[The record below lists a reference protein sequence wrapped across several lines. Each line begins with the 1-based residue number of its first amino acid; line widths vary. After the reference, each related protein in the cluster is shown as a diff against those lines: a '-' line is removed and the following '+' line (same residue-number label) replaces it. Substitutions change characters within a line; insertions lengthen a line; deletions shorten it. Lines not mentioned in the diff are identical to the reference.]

1 MTYNILTETEF
12 FKAVAAGDEERV
24 KQYYGDFIA
33 SVIRLCR
40 TSDAA
45 SVYIALTFAE
55 IELGA
60 YKGLKS
66 VAGTCQGK
74 AMAFMKEMHDML
86 EPMAAKEIETTG
98 KNEVAPMLEWT
109 GKTVDLVELVYALKE
124 SGCVN
129 NGEMPIGKM
138 SETVFRM
145 FGMKTLKDYS
155 RYYVS
160 IKDRETDYSYT
171 YFIDRLRQKL
181 NERIKA
187 DIKRSLSR

>member
-12 FKAVAAGDEERV
+12 FKAIAAGEEERV
-24 KQYYGDFIA
+24 KQCYDDFIA

-45 SVYIALTFAE
+45 SAYIALTFAE

-60 YKGLKS
+60 YNGGKS
-66 VAGTCQGK
+66 VAGESQGK
-74 AMAFMKEMHDML
+74 AMAFMRQMHDVL
-86 EPMAAKEIETTG
+86 EPMAAKNMLDAGSEQA
-98 KNEVAPMLEWT
+98 APMLEWT

-124 SGCVN
+124 TGCVN

>member
-12 FKAVAAGDEERV
+12 FKAIAAGEEERV
-24 KQYYGDFIA
+24 KQCYDDFIA

-45 SVYIALTFAE
+45 SAYIALTFAE

-60 YKGLKS
+60 YNGSKR
-66 VAGTCQGK
+66 VAGESQGK

-86 EPMAAKEIETTG
+86 EPMAAKEIEATG
-98 KNEVAPMLEWT
+98 KNEVAPRLEWT

-124 SGCVN
+124 TGCVN

-138 SETVFRM
+138 NEIVFQM

>member
-1 MTYNILTETEF
+1 MP
-12 FKAVAAGDEERV
+12 R
-24 KQYYGDFIA
+24 
-33 SVIRLCR
+33 
-40 TSDAA
+40 
-45 SVYIALTFAE
+45 
-55 IELGA
+55 
-60 YKGLKS
+60 
-66 VAGTCQGK
+66 
-74 AMAFMKEMHDML
+74 
-86 EPMAAKEIETTG
+86 
-98 KNEVAPMLEWT
+98 LEWT

-124 SGCVN
+124 TGCVN
-129 NGEMPIGKM
+129 NGEIAIGKM
-138 SETVFRM
+138 NEIVFQM

>member
-1 MTYNILTETEF
+1 MTYNILTETDF
-12 FKAVAAGDEERV
+12 FRAVADGEEGKV
-24 KQYYGDFIA
+24 KDCYDDFIA

-40 TSDAA
+40 TCDAA
-45 SVYIALTFAE
+45 SAYIAITFAE
-55 IELGA
+55 IELRA
-60 YKGLKS
+60 YKGFNPVVSLF
-66 VAGTCQGK
+66 CDK

-86 EPMAAKEIETTG
+86 EPMAAKDMETAE
-98 KNEVAPMLEWT
+98 KNEVLPRLEWT

-124 SGCVN
+124 TGCVN
-129 NGEMPIGKM
+129 NGEMAIGKM
-138 SETVFRM
+138 NEIVFRM
-145 FGMKTLKDYS
+145 FGMKALKDYS

-181 NERIKA
+181 NERSKA

>member
-1 MTYNILTETEF
+1 MKYDILTDTDF
-12 FKAVAAGDEERV
+12 FKAIHDGDEEGAKRG
-24 KQYYGDFIA
+24 YGDFIE
-33 SVIRLCR
+33 SVARLCR
-40 TSDAA
+40 NCDAPSA
-45 SVYIALTFAE
+45 YITITYTE
-55 IELGA
+55 IEMKPYSSATEAIGS
-60 YKGLKS
+60 Y
-66 VAGTCQGK
+66 CER
-74 AMAFMKEMHDML
+74 AMAFMRQMHDVL
-86 EPMAAKEIETTG
+86 EPMAAK
-98 KNEVAPMLEWT
+98 NMLVAGSEQAVPMLEWT

-124 SGCVN
+124 TGCVN